1 MSRSSDLYNLQ
12 LIDSQ
17 LDRHQRR
24 LLEIERALADNSKIQ
39 AAEKIL
45 KVRTDELEATK
56 KELSKAEE
64 LVQAQRLKVKQT
76 DAQLYSG
83 KISNPKELQ
92 DLQEEKMAL
101 KRYLSV
107 LEDRQLEQ
115 MLEIDEKRDH
125 FTKAQAAYDSAVE
138 NHQNLSIQLNTEKVE
153 TSSSIKELESRRD
166 SLHNLVS
173 NEDLSVYH
181 QIRKQRNGVA
191 VSRVEDRACSSC
203 GATLTAALHQAARSP
218 NQITR
223 CESCGRILFS

>member
-17 LDRHQRR
+17 LDGHQRR
-24 LLEIERALADNSKIQ
+24 LLEIEEALSDKTKIQ

-45 KVRTDELEATK
+45 ESRTYEYEATK
-56 KELSKAEE
+56 KELKKAEE
-64 LVQAQRLKVKQT
+64 LVQAQRLKIKQT
-76 DAQLYSG
+76 DTKLYSG

-101 KRYLSV
+101 KRYLSI
-107 LEDRQLEQ
+107 LEDRQLEN
-115 MLEIDEKRDH
+115 MLEMDEKRDQ
-125 FTKAQAAYDSAVE
+125 FTKAKTGYDSVVE
-138 NHQNLSIQLNTEKVE
+138 NHHNLSIQLNADKVE
-153 TSSSIKELESRRD
+153 ISSSIKELETRRD
-166 SLHNLVS
+166 SLHNLIS
-173 NEDLSVYH
+173 KEDLSVYH

-218 NQITR
+218 NQITI